1 MGKVILY
8 IATSLNGFIARPD
21 GNLDWLT
28 CTPPPVSGGDYGY
41 TELLNKISTII
52 MGRKTYQEVLKLDA
66 NWHYSGF
73 TTYIVSRQ
81 SEINIQ
87 TPDTFLLRDNLKE
100 TVQQLKYTSAK
111 DIWLVGGGQLITT
124 FINEDLLD
132 TIILTIIPKIIHEG
146 IPLFAPKPKETDWKL
161 TDVQRFDTGLVNLTY
176 NKQS

>member
-1 MGKVILY
+1 V
-8 IATSLNGFIARPD
+8 
-21 GNLDWLT
+21 
-28 CTPPPVSGGDYGY
+28 
-41 TELLNKISTII
+41 
-52 MGRKTYQEVLKLDA
+52 Q
-66 NWHYSGF
+66 HSGF

-87 TPDTFLLRDNLKE
+87 TPDTYLLKDYFKE
-100 TVQQLKYTSAK
+100 AVAQLKKTSTK

-161 TDVQRFDTGLVNLTY
+161 TEVQSFDTGLVNLTY
-176 NKQS
+176 NKQN